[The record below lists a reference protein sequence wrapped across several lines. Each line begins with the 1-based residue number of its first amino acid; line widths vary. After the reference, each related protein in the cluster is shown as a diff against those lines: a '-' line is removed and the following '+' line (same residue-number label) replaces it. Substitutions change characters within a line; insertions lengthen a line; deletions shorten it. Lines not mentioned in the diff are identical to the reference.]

1 MLNWWCITWP
11 VGFKRSMMRWQCRHE
26 CRCVHIPRRFGL
38 IFKALGH
45 FDPALPR
52 KGREPMTRRRDVG
65 CHKNTIPSSNAAKTL
80 KLAAV
85 SFHNCSASNITSGS
99 NEGHITVN
107 VNSVKYVCDIT
118 ICWTAERI
126 FWRQTFLVSLW
137 YVTDGRLMIR
147 HWWQAYDTSLMA
159 DLWYVTDGRFMIRH
173 WWQTYDTSLMTDLW
187 YVTDGR
193 HMIRQWWQTYTSP
206 TRLDTPLM
214 TDLWYV
220 TDDRLMT
227 RHWWQTY
234 DTSLMTYLWYATDRH
249 DTPLMTDM
257 IRHWWQTLFVFI
269 PCQKNVFENRKA
281 NVKTTDSAA
290 SSRGHGKNTK
300 HVSSFDVRWWQHTIV
315 RALARSLVRLRRRM
329 QCK

>member
-193 HMIRQWWQTYTSP
+193 LMIRHWWQTYDTSP
-206 TRLDTPLM
+206 MRLIRHWWQTYDTSLMTGLLYVTDDRLMVRHWWQTYDTSMMTDIYVTDETWYATDDRLMIRHWWQTYDTPLM

-220 TDDRLMT
+220 TDDIL
-227 RHWWQTY
+227 
-234 DTSLMTYLWYATDRH
+234 
-249 DTPLMTDM
+249 M
-257 IRHWWQTLFVFI
+257 IRHW
-269 PCQKNVFENRKA
+269 
-281 NVKTTDSAA
+281 
-290 SSRGHGKNTK
+290 
-300 HVSSFDVRWWQHTIV
+300 
-315 RALARSLVRLRRRM
+315 
-329 QCK
+329 